1 MSRILKR
8 PMFRKGGST
17 NEGIMTG
24 LVDRKGYYNG
34 DVVGR
39 AKELAPGFAEMYR
52 EMAPAPRDTS
62 LSEMLISGGLNLVS
76 GRGAGSGLM
85 SNIAESYKE
94 PSQRFFQS
102 SRAAKDYE
110 RQIDL
115 KAADLGISTA
125 MKEFD
130 KLTKD
135 ERLEVEKLAR
145 LAFEADEFP
154 SYEAALSE
162 FLKAKIYSK
171 SGYYRPDVQERI
183 AKEQREADI
192 TKKAENYEESDKNPF
207 GDNPIIAKRKATFF
221 VDYDRI
227 KDANPQIQFDEM
239 NPFIDVEDKQTSYT
253 EGVVYYNPAD
263 GQYYLYNGIV
273 DDKLNWDPVE
283 INLS

>member
-125 MKEFD
+125 MKEFEQ
-130 KLTKD
+130 LTKD
-135 ERLEVEKLAR
+135 ERLELQKLAE
-145 LAFEADEFP
+145 LAWKRGEFDTYEEAER
-154 SYEAALSE
+154 E
-162 FLKAKIYSK
+162 FLKAKRYSK
-171 SGYYRPDVQERI
+171 SGYYRPEVQERL
-183 AKEQREADI
+183 AKEQREDDI
-192 TKKAENYEESDKNPF
+192 AKKAENYEESDKNPF

-227 KDANPQIQFDEM
+227 KDANPKIQFDEM

-273 DDKLNWDPVE
+273 DGKLNWDPVE

>member
-1 MSRILKR
+1 MARILKR
-8 PMFRKGGST
+8 PMFRTGGST

-24 LVDRKGYYNG
+24 LVDRRGYYSG

-125 MKEFD
+125 MKEFEQ
-130 KLTKD
+130 LTKD

-171 SGYYRPDVQERI
+171 SVYYRPDVQERI
-183 AKEQREADI
+183 TREQRETDIADRA
-192 TKKAENYEESDKNPF
+192 KEYRSGQFPDSSA
-207 GDNPIIAKRKATFF
+207 IANAKATFDIDRANIVANNPDLQFDPVNPF
-221 VDYDRI
+221 VD
-227 KDANPQIQFDEM
+227 
-239 NPFIDVEDKQTSYT
+239 VTGKQTSYN
-253 EGVVYYNPAD
+253 EGFVYFNPAD
-263 GQYYLYNGIV
+263 GKYYLYNGLV
-273 DDKLNWDPVE
+273 DGQPNFDPVE
-283 INLS
+283 INLG